1 MFIANRI
8 AFNQRKSFSRFIIRL
23 AIGATVISVAAMI
36 VTVAFTNGFQ
46 FAVSQKVFSFWGN
59 IRVQHYESN
68 KPSIAEELPIARN
81 DTVIGI
87 VRNDPDIKTAQAFAT
102 KYAIVKGRES
112 IEGILLKGVD
122 KDYDFQNIQSF
133 LQKGKWLAF
142 PDSGYSSEID
152 LSSYTAS
159 QLKITVGGKALIYFI
174 QPDGSYRVRPVR
186 VVGIFKT
193 GIEDYDKL
201 LAVGDLKLIQHLNG
215 WQANEIGGYEVF
227 LKNYRMADSVAARLF
242 DKLPQEW
249 NAQPISEIYPNIFDW
264 LNLQDQTIVIVFI
277 IMTIVALLNLV
288 TCLIILVL
296 ERTRMVG
303 VLKAL
308 GSSDGIIQRI
318 FLNHGAIITV
328 IGILGGDV
336 MAIVICWLQQRFG
349 LISLPEDAYFI
360 SKAVVK
366 LNFWSVLAIDIV
378 TFLVCFLVLLIP
390 SLIVRKI
397 RPVQAIRFE

>member
-1 MFIANRI
+1 
-8 AFNQRKSFSRFIIRL
+8 
-23 AIGATVISVAAMI
+23 MI

-186 VVGIFKT
+186 VVGIFKK